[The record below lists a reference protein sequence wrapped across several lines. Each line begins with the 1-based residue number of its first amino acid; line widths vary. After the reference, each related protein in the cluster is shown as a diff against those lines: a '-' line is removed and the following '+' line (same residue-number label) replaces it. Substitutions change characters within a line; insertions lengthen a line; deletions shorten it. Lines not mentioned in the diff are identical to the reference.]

1 MAENTLL
8 LLFGGIIAIAFTF
21 TVLQFYRGLKKN
33 DEESKLPPG
42 SMGWPLIGESISWY
56 GGIFS
61 SHLFGR
67 RTIVSVDPDFN
78 KFLLQNEG
86 RFFRARYPKPVLELT
101 GKHALISVHGD
112 LQRKLHGIAVNL
124 LSAEKLKVDFMD
136 DIQTLLQNTLTKWE
150 GQGNLLLQKECN
162 VSSSEEIEEIRALCG
177 EISPALLSLPIK
189 FPGTPYA
196 RGHKA
201 RNDLINKMHKTMEE
215 RRKRPQIG
223 HNDLLT
229 KLMAEESLSDEVVA
243 DFLLFFLFAG
253 HESSA
258 RSMAFA
264 IKFLSECPKAL
275 EQLREEHDGI
285 KKRRGNEKL
294 TWDDYMSMNFTQCV
308 INETLRLSNVS
319 FGVFRETTENVK
331 VKGYVIPKGFAV
343 LGLTAGVHLDGKY
356 HPAALVFDP
365 WRWQKNEQDV
375 SKDPLFTPFGGGAR
389 FCPGLTLARLELSL
403 FLHQFVTKFGSVLCV
418 SGTTCASNKAYYFNY
433 YRRGV
438 RIHWPQYVDLR
449 VNGIVVRVTNK
460 PGPQLLG
467 TNRHDDGPGIVAN
480 AYIRRLE
487 TDNVEVRAEMEASK
501 LSVVKS
507 KLSAIEYVTT
517 CQEVVKR
524 EEYGLWKKRKMTMS
538 YRT

>member
-1 MAENTLL
+1 MAENALL
-8 LLFGGIIAIAFTF
+8 LLLGGIIAIAFTF

-42 SMGWPLIGESISWY
+42 SMGWPLIGETISWYLCMSNNLPQKFVQERERRY

-86 RFFRARYPKPVLELT
+86 RFFRARYPKPVVELQ
-101 GKHALISVHGD
+101 GKYALLSVHGD

-136 DIQTLLQNTLTKWE
+136 DIQTLLHNTLTTWE
-150 GQGNLLLQKECN
+150 GQGNLLLQEECSEMILSLMAKQLLDLSSTKE
-162 VSSSEEIEEIRALCG
+162 IKEIRARY
-177 EISPALLSLPIK
+177 SDFSAALLSLPIK
-189 FPGTPYA
+189 FPGTTYA

-201 RNDLINKMHKTMEE
+201 RNYLINKIHKTMEE
-215 RRKRPQIG
+215 RRKHPQIV

-243 DFLLFFLFAG
+243 DFLLFFIFAG
-253 HESSA
+253 HETSS

-275 EQLREEHDGI
+275 EQLREEHDSI

-308 INETLRLSNVS
+308 INETLRLSNLS
-319 FGVFRETTENVK
+319 PGVFRETTESVK
-331 VKGYVIPKGFAV
+331 VKGYVIPKGFVV
-343 LGLTAGVHLDGKY
+343 LGLIAGVHLNGKY

-365 WRWQKNEQDV
+365 WRWQKNEQDI
-375 SKDPLFTPFGGGAR
+375 SKDQLFTPFGGGAR
-389 FCPGLTLARLELSL
+389 LCPGLTLARLEVSL
-403 FLHQFVTKFGSVLCV
+403 FLHQFVTRFGWKVLKEDHISHFPFPHFV
-418 SGTTCASNKAYYFNY
+418 EGFP
-433 YRRGV
+433 
-438 RIHWPQYVDLR
+438 I
-449 VNGIVVRVTNK
+449 
-460 PGPQLLG
+460 QL
-467 TNRHDDGPGIVAN
+467 H
-480 AYIRRLE
+480 
-487 TDNVEVRAEMEASK
+487 
-501 LSVVKS
+501 
-507 KLSAIEYVTT
+507 
-517 CQEVVKR
+517 CR
-524 EEYGLWKKRKMTMS
+524 E
-538 YRT
+538 